1 MDTTTIIMTV
11 FVLLLIIALFLA
23 VSFGNKRLDK
33 TKKEEV
39 LKRLQELE
47 VSIQSLDSAIRR
59 DSVIKLDNLLT
70 KSLQY
75 YFNNS
80 DTCGDNLKKS
90 GKIFKKKELDKL
102 WDAHKVRNLV
112 VHDDYEVKEDEA
124 LDIYSTYKFSIRK
137 ILK

>member
-23 VSFGNKRLDK
+23 VSFGNKKLDK
-33 TKKEEV
+33 TKKEEII
-39 LKRLQELE
+39 KRLKELE
-47 VSIQSLDSAIRR
+47 VNIQSFDSAIRR
-59 DSVIKLDNLLT
+59 DSVIKLDNLLSR
-70 KSLQY
+70 SLQY

-90 GKIFKKKELDKL
+90 GKIFKKKELDEL
-102 WDAHKVRNLV
+102 WEVHKIRNIV

-124 LDIYSTYKFSIRK
+124 LEIFNTYKFSIQK

>member
-11 FVLLLIIALFLA
+11 FVLLLIIALFWA
-23 VSFGNKRLDK
+23 VSFGNKKLDK

-75 YFNNS
+75 YFNNA

>member
-1 MDTTTIIMTV
+1 MTV
-11 FVLLLIIALFLA
+11 FILLLIVALFLA
-23 VSFGNKRLDK
+23 VSYGNKKLDK

-47 VSIQSLDSAIRR
+47 VGIQSLDSATRR
-59 DSVIKLDNLLT
+59 DSVIKLDNLLS

-90 GKIFKKKELDKL
+90 GKIFKKKELDEL
-102 WDAHKVRNLV
+102 WEVHKIRNIV

-124 LDIYSTYKFSIRK
+124 LDIYNTYKFSIKK